1 MSSLKPIKVKK
12 PELIIVGAKG
22 GEFETG
28 VVWQKF
34 LDLYDKYA
42 LFEQISNNE
51 ILKVKLF
58 MKDKTEVYVGMVAGT
73 NRQNF
78 FYRHIIIPE
87 FEYYVFKIP
96 ADDYVEKLIEI
107 DEFMKNNKEY
117 QPGKVNG
124 NKFLIE
130 QYGEEFDENDFENS
144 TIDIWVPIVKK
155 E

>member
-1 MSSLKPIKVKK
+1 MKPKKVKK

-28 VVWQKF
+28 AVWQKF

-51 ILKVKLF
+51 ILKAKLY
-58 MKDKTEVYVGMVAGT
+58 MKEKTEVYIGMVAGT
-73 NRQNF
+73 NKQNF

-87 FEYYVFKIP
+87 FEYFVFKIP
-96 ADDYVEKLIEI
+96 AVDYVEKLKEIE
-107 DEFMKNNKEY
+107 EWMKNHKEY
-117 QPGKVNG
+117 NQGKVNG
-124 NKFLIE
+124 NRFLIE
-130 QYGEEFDENDFENS
+130 QYGEEFDENDLENS
-144 TIDIWVPIVKK
+144 KIEIWIPIVKK